1 MQVHEL
7 IEIIPMKVK
16 DYKPLYKTI
25 EIINYLPIFPF
36 GRHTTLLMD
45 VDEVNKRF
53 GDKTLV
59 SVINFHDTETT
70 AYIIK
75 EL

>member
-25 EIINYLPIFPF
+25 EIINYLPISPF
-36 GRHTTLLMD
+36 GRHTLLLMD
-45 VDEVNKRF
+45 VDEVKKRF